1 MPIEFTIEET
11 LPGAKV
17 DPAIG
22 NGQDNLVMEQEVFE
36 VGLAIVPGLS
46 GDGDRWDVRAR
57 VALPIA

>member
-1 MPIEFTIEET
+1 LPIEFAVEEAR
-11 LPGAKV
+11 PAAKV
-17 DPAIG
+17 DPVIS
-22 NGQDNLVMEQEVFE
+22 DRKDDLVMQQEVFE